1 MSSPVRIQSK
11 MNGMALTQSEGEYK
25 TKAGDLIAS
34 TYFNGLKQQWWIGK
48 TNENYVIRNALSKWV
63 LDVEGGS
70 SAVYAPIL
78 CYK

>member
-48 TNENYVIRNALSKWV
+48 TN
-63 LDVEGGS
+63 
-70 SAVYAPIL
+70 
-78 CYK
+78 